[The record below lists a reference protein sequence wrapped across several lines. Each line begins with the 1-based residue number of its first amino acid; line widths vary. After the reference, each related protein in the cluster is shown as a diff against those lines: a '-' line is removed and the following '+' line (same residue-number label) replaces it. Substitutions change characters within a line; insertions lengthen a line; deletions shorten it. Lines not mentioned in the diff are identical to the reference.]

1 MRTLLV
7 LTPFSVADILDT
19 RPSGFCALVRISPVH
34 VTIVLA
40 GVVTVLHPRRPAD
53 VAACAVGMLWAYSTA
68 DAGLI
73 GNATEMM
80 LAMDLVM
87 NPRRSLSPPI
97 FFGVFMLKEMHSLAK
112 QTKSPTV
119 TTLIFISSVCVESEL
134 SFYQVADGLDE
145 KRLMLLL
152 MNSFE
157 VASLLFCAP
166 PRQKLR
172 GVCFPVFP
180 FETLA

>member
-1 MRTLLV
+1 
-7 LTPFSVADILDT
+7 
-19 RPSGFCALVRISPVH
+19 
-34 VTIVLA
+34 
-40 GVVTVLHPRRPAD
+40 
-53 VAACAVGMLWAYSTA
+53 
-68 DAGLI
+68 
-73 GNATEMM
+73 MM

-152 MNSFE
+152 MNSCVTFI
-157 VASLLFCAP
+157 LCAP
-166 PRQKLR
+166 APKILR
-172 GVCFPVFP
+172 GLFSCFPF
-180 FETLA
+180 